1 MTAILPL
8 KITQLNG
15 TPVFVVPGLDHRL
28 SKVFG
33 ATKLKGDP
41 LWYYPAFYPC
51 ANIVLRDFQALELP
65 LQLSPKAEEAIAYFN
80 SCRTRIENCELPDG
94 FVFKTKP
101 FQHQID
107 GLVHLIYH
115 YRAGLL
121 YGCGLGKSKIIIDWQ
136 RAVKCWPLILCPK
149 VVLHVWSDEAQ
160 RHGIDQE
167 YAIIDATSTAEK
179 TAQIQ
184 KAVQYSGVVVTYD
197 TAKRYMEAL
206 ATLPYDAIV
215 ADESHYIKDVRS
227 QRSKTAIELSRK
239 ASRRVIMSGTADL
252 GDPRDMYPQMRFLGP
267 VFMPENY
274 WHFMNR
280 YCVTAQMNKHIVV
293 GFKNL
298 DVLHDRVALITI
310 RRQKEQC
317 LDLPEQLIID
327 LPILLEGKQ
336 RQLYNLLIHSK
347 EFDDVMDRLRMHDA
361 VSILKQPGRIS
372 IPNAAILLSKLLQ
385 ITAGF
390 LIKKSDAPEP
400 CNGCE
405 WVRECIMEGIAPYTK
420 ACRVTSTPPDRPV
433 ERLEDNTKLDTLLGK
448 LDEILVEPNSKVI
461 VWGQFIEELNLIEDT
476 LKEKG
481 EAEDWHHV
489 RVDGSVTSQIQ
500 KIAAHFNEDPKCRV
514 YLGQVETGVGVTLNA
529 ANYMVYYSLPWK
541 LGAYLQSLDRNYR
554 IGQKRN
560 VTVLRLLGK
569 GTVDED
575 IAKALDNKST
585 VAETIMGALQGAL
598 SRVARPIAK
607 ARELE

>member
-1 MTAILPL
+1 MTEILPL

-15 TPVFVVPGLDHRL
+15 TPVFVIPGLDHRL

-33 ATKLKGDP
+33 ATKIKGDP

-51 ANIVLRDFQALELP
+51 TKIVLRDIEALKIP
-65 LQLSPKAEEAIAYFN
+65 VQLSPQAAKAVEYFA
-80 SCRTRIENCELPDG
+80 SCASRIEKQEMPEG

-121 YGCGLGKSKIIIDWQ
+121 YGCGLGKSKIVIDWQ
-136 RAVKCWPLILCPK
+136 RAVGCWPLILCPK
-149 VVLHVWSDEAQ
+149 VVLHVWSDEVK

-167 YAIIDATSTAEK
+167 YAIIDAASTAEK

-184 KAVQYSGVVVTYD
+184 KAKQYSGAVVTYD
-197 TAKRYMEAL
+197 TAKRYMEEL
-206 ATLPYDAIV
+206 AALPYTAIV
-215 ADESHYIKDVRS
+215 ADESQYIKDIRS
-227 QRSKTAIELSRK
+227 QRSKTATELSRK
-239 ASRRVIMSGTADL
+239 AARRIIMSGTADL

-274 WHFMNR
+274 WHFMKS
-280 YCVTAQMNKHIVV
+280 YCITAQMNKHIVV

-298 DVLHDRVALITI
+298 DVLHDRVALVAI

-317 LDLPEQLIID
+317 LDLPEQLTID
-327 LPILLEGKQ
+327 VPIVLQGKQ
-336 RQLYNLLIHSK
+336 RQLYNTLIASK
-347 EFDDVMDRLRMHDA
+347 EFDDAMDRLRMQDA
-361 VSILKQPGRIS
+361 ASLLKQPGRVS

-385 ITAGF
+385 VTAGF
-390 LIKKSDAPEP
+390 LIKKSDAPVP

-405 WVRECIMEGIAPYTK
+405 WVRECITEGIAPYTK
-420 ACRVTSTPPDRPV
+420 ACHVVSTPLDCPV
-433 ERLEDNTKLDTLLGK
+433 ERLAENAKLETLLGK
-448 LDEILVEPNSKVI
+448 LDEILIEPKSKVI
-461 VWGQFIEELNLIEDT
+461 IWGQFIEELNLIEDA

-481 EAEDWHHV
+481 DAEGWHAV
-489 RVDGSVTSQIQ
+489 RVDGSVTTQIQ
-500 KIAAHFNEDPKCRV
+500 KIAAHFNEEPTCRV

-554 IGQKRN
+554 IGQKRD
-560 VTVLRLLGK
+560 VTVFRLLGN
-569 GTVDED
+569 GTVDVD

-585 VAETIMGALQGAL
+585 VAETILGALQGAL